1 MKEVLTR
8 KQIGNRFVYEKTTEA
23 NWELNKTYMSAEGW
37 SLVPEKELIPVMEE
51 TPKVEPVAEE
61 IEPAYPKKKSKYQP
75 KTVLIEGIEQEQE
88 KPSEDDL

>member
-1 MKEVLTR
+1 MEVFIR
-8 KQIGNRFVYEKTTEA
+8 KQIGNRWVIQVTTMANIEK
-23 NWELNKTYMSAEGW
+23 NKTYMSAEGW
-37 SLVPEKELIPVMEE
+37 ELVPEKDLIPVLED
-51 TPKVEPVAEE
+51 TSKAEPVTEE